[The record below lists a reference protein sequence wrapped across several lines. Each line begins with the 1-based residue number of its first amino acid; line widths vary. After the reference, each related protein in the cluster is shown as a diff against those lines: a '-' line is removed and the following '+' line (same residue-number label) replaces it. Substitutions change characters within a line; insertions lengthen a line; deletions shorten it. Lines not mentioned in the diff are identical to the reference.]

1 MSEAIDYRT
10 SHTTGAISITGVSKR
25 FGKHKALD
33 DVSLSLAPGSVTVIL
48 GPSGLI
54 AALLIAD
61 VVAINLNKS
70 FVDPFQMIDGAQ
82 QRGFTGAGRPED
94 PRAVRLR

>member
-1 MSEAIDYRT
+1 MGNR
-10 SHTTGAISITGVSKR
+10 R
-25 FGKHKALD
+25 FNQVIQHAEVWEQIEVLEHVADVDALAQNR
-33 DVSLSLAPGSVTVIL
+33 LLFQFIQ
-48 GPSGLI
+48 LI

-94 PRAVRLR
+94 HRDGPRCQ